1 MFDYVVD
8 LHLYQRSLCFVPDR
22 PLSFSAASVLRAI
35 ADGVR
40 YGFDIM
46 DRTQLPSG
54 TVYPALSRLER
65 DGFVKSHW
73 EDLQKA
79 HDDRRPPRRYYR
91 ITTEGER
98 ALQRAIER
106 FQTLQPLRVSGL
118 KPVRASDSPR
128 PARSRA

>member
-1 MFDYVVD
+1 M
-8 LHLYQRSLCFVPDR
+8 RDR

-46 DRTQLPSG
+46 DRTELPSG

-65 DGFVKSHW
+65 DGFVKSQW

-79 HDDRRPPRRYYR
+79 HGDRRPPRRYYR
-91 ITTEGER
+91 VTAEGER

-106 FQTLQPLRVSGL
+106 FHAL
-118 KPVRASDSPR
+118 KPVDGSPVNARRAATPPR
-128 PARSRA
+128 PARSRT

>member
-1 MFDYVVD
+1 MVN
-8 LHLYQRSLCFVPDR
+8 R

-40 YGFDIM
+40 FGFDIM
-46 DRTQLPSG
+46 DQTCLPSG

-65 DGFVKSHW
+65 DGFVKSQW

-79 HDDRRPPRRYYR
+79 HGERRPPRRYYR

-106 FQTLQPLRVSGL
+106 FQALTS
-118 KPVRASDSPR
+118 VRASGPAR

>member
-1 MFDYVVD
+1 M
-8 LHLYQRSLCFVPDR
+8 PDR

-73 EDLQKA
+73 ENLQKA
-79 HDDRRPPRRYYR
+79 HGDRRPPRRYYR
-91 ITTEGER
+91 ITGEGER

-106 FQTLQPLRVSGL
+106 FQALT
-118 KPVRASDSPR
+118 PVRATESPR